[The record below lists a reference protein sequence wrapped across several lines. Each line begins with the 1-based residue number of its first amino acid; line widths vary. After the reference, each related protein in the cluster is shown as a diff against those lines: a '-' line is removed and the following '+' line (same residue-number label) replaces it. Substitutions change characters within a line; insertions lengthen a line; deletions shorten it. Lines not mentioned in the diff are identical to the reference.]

1 MSEFTNNI
9 RVIADDLIDKINQ
22 VVDRYDEALA
32 TAQKIIEEI
41 SSNDELQT
49 PFNMAESL
57 SYYEQTDARSK
68 ETEKRNKIADG
79 ILRSHNVILNDIPCP
94 GLIARGE
101 DAFST
106 IVGQILA
113 FEYGDNLE
121 MKASL
126 RKTPEAKTYM
136 YRVLPQI
143 LKQVGVG

>member
-9 RVIADDLIDKINQ
+9 RVIADDLIEKINSI
-22 VVDRYDEALA
+22 VDRYDEALV

-49 PFNMAESL
+49 PFNVSELPSH
-57 SYYEQTDARSK
+57 SEKTVARYK
-68 ETEKRNKIADG
+68 EIEKRNKIADG
-79 ILRSHNVILNDIPCP
+79 ILRSHNVILHAIPCP

-106 IVGQILA
+106 IVGQILT

-121 MKASL
+121 MKASF

>member
-9 RVIADDLIDKINQ
+9 RVIADDLIEKINQ

-49 PFNMAESL
+49 PFNVSELPSH
-57 SYYEQTDARSK
+57 SEKTVARYK
-68 ETEKRNKIADG
+68 EIEKRNKIADG
-79 ILRSHNVILNDIPCP
+79 ILRSHNVILNDICP

-106 IVGQILA
+106 IVGQVLT